1 MRAALR
7 RGLFA
12 VDGREPASRGSG
24 NRALAR
30 LLVVPA
36 ACAAC
41 EELKTFAAGRGLTE
55 WGLWCVRRS
64 WRVPAGERPARVR
77 P

>member
-1 MRAALR
+1 MEELVASKLVRTLGRSNKGEPPLRAALR

-12 VDGREPASRGSG
+12 ALAEPASRGSG

-41 EELKTFAAGRGLTE
+41 EELKTFAAGRDLTE
-55 WGLWCVRRS
+55 
-64 WRVPAGERPARVR
+64 
-77 P
+77 